1 MNFITNF
8 HLKST
13 NLLLILFILVIA
25 TSCAF
30 MKPKDI
36 ATHEDMLAHYTF
48 VKDCMGI
55 EEDVA
60 RPKVEI
66 VKDQDYVICN
76 GSKLKDCYD
85 KETMTAIL
93 PEFSNETNVR
103 HVFVHHFKW
112 VLEGDVDK
120 EHESEDFLRCTGA
133 ALIQDGFENDIK

>member
-1 MNFITNF
+1 MRLRNMLMSFTV
-8 HLKST
+8 
-13 NLLLILFILVIA
+13 VIMIVA
-25 TSCAF
+25 LSCAF
-30 MKPKDI
+30 MKPQEI
-36 ATHEDMLAHYTF
+36 ATHGDMLAHYQF

-55 EEDVA
+55 EEDVV

-66 VKDQDYVICN
+66 VKGQDYVMCN

-133 ALIQDGFENDIK
+133 ALIDKEFKDDVR